1 MRLDNEPLM
10 RQGIIQ
16 GLRSQIRPDVKIQKP
31 AAAPGTGTAVNTIDA
46 PGTGTSATTP
56 TTTTATTAPHQT
68 SGVTS
73 ATMPATD
80 GDGPDTIDVIL
91 PARLSSAPR
100 DTLGII
106 ETLSNTTTISRSI

>member
-1 MRLDNEPLM
+1 MH
-10 RQGIIQ
+10 G
-16 GLRSQIRPDVKIQKP
+16 S
-31 AAAPGTGTAVNTIDA
+31 GTAVNAIDA

-56 TTTTATTAPHQT
+56 TTTTATTALHQT

-80 GDGPDTIDVIL
+80 GDGPHTIDVIL
-91 PARLSSAPR
+91 PARLPSAPR

-106 ETLSNTTTISRSI
+106 ETLSNTTTISRSV